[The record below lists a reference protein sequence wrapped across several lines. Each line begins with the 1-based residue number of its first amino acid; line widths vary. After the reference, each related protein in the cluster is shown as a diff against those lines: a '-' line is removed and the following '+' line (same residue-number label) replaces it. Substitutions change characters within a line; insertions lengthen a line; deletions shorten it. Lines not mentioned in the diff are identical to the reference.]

1 MHAGEEL
8 SLPRHENNLNID
20 SASFEHSLAKVRDME
35 KRRAGKSGL
44 EISRLGL
51 GTMTWGRDTDTHEAA
66 DQCRAYIEAGG
77 NFFDTAST
85 YGDGDSERVLGGL
98 IGTLF
103 QRSEVAIATKAG
115 ISFPDGEKTV
125 NNSRQALIAELD
137 RSLQRLETDYID
149 IWQIHCWDPFNP
161 LEDSL
166 SALDYAY
173 SSGKARYVGL
183 SNFSGWQSARAITIQ
198 ESNSA
203 KAPIVTHQV
212 EYSLLNRSA
221 EEEILPCADETAI
234 GVLAWAPLGRGVL
247 TGKYRNGIPSDSRAA
262 APHFVK
268 HVEPYLND
276 ASSRIVEAVTVAAQG
291 LGFSPLEVAL
301 AWVRDTPGITSA
313 IVGARTGAQLRGILK
328 SEEVLLPQIV
338 REALDEVSSQ

>member
-1 MHAGEEL
+1 M
-8 SLPRHENNLNID
+8 
-20 SASFEHSLAKVRDME
+20 
-35 KRRAGKSGL
+35 RRAGKSGL
-44 EISRLGL
+44 ELSRLGL

-77 NFFDTAST
+77 NFLDTAST
-85 YGDGDSERVLGGL
+85 YGDGDSERVIGGL

-103 QRSEVAIATKAG
+103 QRSDVAIASKAG
-115 ISFPDGEKTV
+115 ITFPSGNRTI

-137 RSLQRLETDYID
+137 KSLTRLETDYLD
-149 IWQIHCWDPFNP
+149 IWQIHSWDPFNP
-161 LEDSL
+161 LEDTL

-173 SSGKARYVGL
+173 SSGKARYVGI

-212 EYSLLNRSA
+212 EYSLLNRDA
-221 EEEILPCADETAI
+221 ELEVLPCADETGI
-234 GVLAWAPLGRGVL
+234 GILAWAPLGRGVL

-268 HVEPYLND
+268 HVEPYLRPD
-276 ASSRIVEAVTVAAQG
+276 SARIVEAVSVAAQG

-313 IVGARTGAQLRGILK
+313 IVGARTGAQMRGILK
-328 SEEVLLPQIV
+328 SEEVNLPQIV
-338 REALDEVSSQ
+338 RDALDEVSNP